1 MKFKK
6 SSHLT
11 FLSGTNFGLHRSLL
25 AQIDR
30 ALLEEVAW
38 PTVGLGSG
46 GLLFVDLVLKWFI
59 EVSLSLLRSWVWS
72 WPIFLRAFS
81 ALSHDKLKCLL
92 VAITFTFTLIQ
103 HITLRISK
111 P

>member
-1 MKFKK
+1 MRNRFSNTTKFKK
-6 SSHLT
+6 SSNLT

-59 EVSLSLLRSWVWS
+59 EVSLSRSVPGFGHRQIS
-72 WPIFLRAFS
+72 YEPLTINL
-81 ALSHDKLKCLL
+81 DVGKMYL
-92 VAITFTFTLIQ
+92 VNTN
-103 HITLRISK
+103 
-111 P
+111 